1 MGCLTRA
8 GDVRTGRGYLCDVVR
23 RMFWNL
29 ESEMAKAGASR
40 NARYPEM
47 VHRLQEGGVILS
59 ISSIGRLLT
68 CARLQPRTLLSQSV
82 QGYSSREA
90 HGRHA
95 DLLVCCALLS
105 PFPPHPRVQQQIPP
119 ILLHPPLSIIN
130 LPVKSAHTRL
140 YLTSRKRPIMAEDS
154 PFNRKTYGLPED
166 SRPFISDR
174 TIREQRLKAARKTPR
189 VSM

>member
-23 RMFWNL
+23 RMFWNISNRKWQRRVRAATL
-29 ESEMAKAGASR
+29 DTLKCYTACKRVGLSYQS
-40 NARYPEM
+40 
-47 VHRLQEGGVILS
+47 HRSVDCSHVPGCSLVL
-59 ISSIGRLLT
+59 
-68 CARLQPRTLLSQSV
+68 LLSQSV

-90 HGRHA
+90 HGWHA
-95 DLLVCCALLS
+95 DLLVCCALFL
-105 PFPPHPRVQQQIPP
+105 PHPRIQHQIPP
-119 ILLHPPLSIIN
+119 ILLHSRLSIIN

-140 YLTSRKRPIMAEDS
+140 YLTSRKTPIMAEDS